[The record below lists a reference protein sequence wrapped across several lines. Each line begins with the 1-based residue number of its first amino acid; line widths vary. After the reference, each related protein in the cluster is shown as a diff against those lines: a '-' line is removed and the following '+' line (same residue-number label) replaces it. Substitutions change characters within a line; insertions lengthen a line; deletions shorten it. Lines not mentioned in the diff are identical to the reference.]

1 MRREIKFTPMLG
13 LLGAAALA
21 AAVVSLPARSAQAYG
36 EGIDINKFHPAPGNE
51 KILSVDLAD
60 VGPHL
65 QVVPQL
71 FLHYSYRPLVYTLGG
86 VPQADLVR
94 HRLTGD
100 LSVSLALW
108 RRLQIAIALP
118 VTFYQ
123 AGETPPNGFV
133 TDPNNPTG
141 RTPNT
146 SLATAGQ
153 EDIHLLV
160 KGVFW
165 NNRTFEIAGAHF
177 GVGGIADLSLP
188 SGNAASYLG
197 ARLPTL
203 ALKAVGH
210 VNWRRLTAS
219 LVFGGL
225 FQSSDP
231 AKDQLY
237 DVKSGLGIVFGGG
250 LQIEMFR
257 YRIMPF
263 YILAEVFGASVL
275 SDPRLISP
283 KNTPAELSIAFKTSY
298 KEWTFMLGGGPGVSP
313 GAGVPDGRVFAGA
326 TYAWQRIPQKP
337 KPERVHDECPNLEGA
352 QQYLPP
358 GMIKDKDGN
367 CVMPPDE
374 CPNLPGAQEVVPAG
388 LKKDDA
394 GNCVPPPIV
403 LPPTCPPDQELN
415 KATGGCEDKPKVT
428 VHIDPK
434 LRKLVLSERIFF
446 DFDKD
451 TIKPVSFPILDEVVR
466 VLKVRPDIKRM
477 RIEGHTDNKGSDS
490 YNIDLSH
497 RRAASVMVYLIE
509 HGVETFRLTSSGF
522 GFRCP
527 IVANDNPDNRAQNR
541 RVDFII
547 LEQDGVPSEDPKCKI
562 PQMPRR

>member
-13 LLGAAALA
+13 LLGAAVLA
-21 AAVVSLPARSAQAYG
+21 AAMVILPARPAQAYG
-36 EGIDINKFHPAPGNE
+36 DGIDINKFHPAPGNE
-51 KILSVDLAD
+51 KILTVDLAD

-86 VPQADLVR
+86 VPQADLVK

-100 LSVSLALW
+100 LSVSIALW

-123 AGETPPNGFV
+123 AGETPSVFV
-133 TDPNNPTG
+133 PDPNNPSG
-141 RTPNT
+141 KAPNT
-146 SLATAGQ
+146 NLARGGQ
-153 EDIHLLV
+153 EDIHLLI

-177 GVGGIADLSLP
+177 GVGGVADLSLP
-188 SGNAASYLG
+188 SGNAESYLG

-203 ALKAVGH
+203 ALKAVGS
-210 VNWRRLTAS
+210 VNFRRLTAS
-219 LVFGGL
+219 LMFGGL

-231 AKDQLY
+231 AHDQLY

-250 LQIEMFR
+250 MQLEMFR
-257 YRIMPF
+257 YKIMPF

-275 SDPRLISP
+275 SDPKLISP
-283 KNTPAELSIAFKTSY
+283 KNTPAELTIAFKTSY

-313 GAGVPDGRVFAGA
+313 GAGVPDGRVYAGA
-326 TYAWQRIPQKP
+326 TYAWQKIPQRP
-337 KPERVHDECPNLEGA
+337 KMEKVHDECPNLDGA
-352 QQYLPP
+352 QPGLPP
-358 GMIKDKDGN
+358 GMIHDADGK
-367 CVMPPDE
+367 CIPEPDE
-374 CPNLPGAQEVVPAG
+374 CPNLPGAQAKIPDG
-388 LKKDDA
+388 QHKDEH

-403 LPPTCPPDQELN
+403 IPPTCGPDQIQ
-415 KATGGCEDKPKVT
+415 TPTGCEEKPKPPVKIIVT
-428 VHIDPK
+428 KTRLI
-434 LRKLVLSERIFF
+434 LSERIFF

-466 VLKVRPDIKRM
+466 VLKALPEIKRM

-490 YNIDLSH
+490 YNLDLSH

-509 HGVETFRLTSSGF
+509 HGVETHRLTSSGF

-527 IVANDNPDNRAQNR
+527 IVPNDGPDPRAKNR

-547 LEQDGVPSEDPKCKI
+547 LEQEGVTPEAPKCKV